1 MNIDQERYEYIENK
15 LAEEL
20 YKFRESMKL
29 IADEAMGN
37 VYADVLPHIA
47 SDTEFNITNRVE
59 GVVKNLIEGNFEDIS
74 TETLKPYFRV
84 SDSYG
89 MYVHIHMSE
98 YSKICENIYHQ
109 FKDDI
114 QNNLINKLEAEVKSL
129 KEQLNS
135 AYKRY

>member
-15 LAEEL
+15 LTQEL
-20 YKFRESMKL
+20 DKFRESMKF

-74 TETLKPYFRV
+74 TERLKPYLRV
-84 SDSYG
+84 SDNYG

-98 YSKICENIYHQ
+98 HSKMCESLYEK
-109 FKDDI
+109 FKGDI
-114 QNNLINKLEAEVKSL
+114 ENNVVTSL
-129 KEQLNS
+129 KDEVRQLKHQLES
-135 AYKRY
+135 SYRRY